1 MSDYQCLSIS
11 VEGAIATLRL
21 TRPDLQNRFDEA
33 LHTEFPAALCEIR
46 CIPDLAT
53 LIITAD
59 GRSFSAGGDLEMMLK
74 ANMSEDIRDRLA
86 AEAKAIIDGMLD
98 LPIPIIA
105 AVQGAAIGLGAT
117 IVACSDVVVAWK
129 GARIADPHVVLGL
142 AAGDGGILGWS
153 QSIGITRA
161 KRYLLTGQAVTGEQG
176 FAMGLVTDLAESSED
191 VEPMALALANTIAG
205 LPRGGVQGTKRAFS
219 SLTRRL
225 YNEAFLLSLAEEMS
239 CLSGDE
245 VKSAVERLLNR

>member
-1 MSDYQCLSIS
+1 MS
-11 VEGAIATLRL
+11 A
-21 TRPDLQNRFDEA
+21 
-33 LHTEFPAALCEIR
+33 EFKP
-46 CIPDLAT
+46 
-53 LIITAD
+53 
-59 GRSFSAGGDLEMMLK
+59 
-74 ANMSEDIRDRLA
+74 
-86 AEAKAIIDGMLD
+86 
-98 LPIPIIA
+98 LPQRQLGPWQ
-105 AVQGAAIGLGAT
+105 VSAIGLGAT